1 MDPFTIAQLIQVG
14 LNVAVRV
21 ISVIREN
28 NGSFTIIEY
37 VQGTSDLNKE
47 TLAAAEKFLQNNPP
61 VAVPPK

>member
-1 MDPFTIAQLIQVG
+1 MDPFTLAQLIQVG

-37 VQGTSDLNKE
+37 VQGTTDINKDS
-47 TLAAAEKFLQNNPP
+47 LVAAEKFLQNNPP
-61 VAVPPK
+61 AVPPK